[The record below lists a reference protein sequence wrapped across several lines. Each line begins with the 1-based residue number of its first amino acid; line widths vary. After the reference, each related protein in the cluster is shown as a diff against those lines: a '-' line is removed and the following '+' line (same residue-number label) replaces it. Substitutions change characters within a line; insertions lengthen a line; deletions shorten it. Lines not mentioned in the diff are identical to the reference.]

1 MALTFTAS
9 EDKVLVA
16 DKSGDVYSFSV
27 LEPHGCGRLE
37 LGHLSMLLDVVC
49 GLRALLTLLQP
60 GLGCRGGGSD
70 QGRGWVLLE
79 QGQLCRFVSRGATD
93 TELRKV
99 EWTTRRSGKWGS
111 SRREG
116 QLDRGDRWRAVG
128 RAGAVVR
135 SECISCTVR
144 TLSLCP
150 ST

>member
-1 MALTFTAS
+1 MGANRGHLWLSRPVLRRCTALTFTAS

-49 GLRALLTLLQP
+49 GPRASLTLLQP

-70 QGRGWVLLE
+70 QVRGWVLLE

-99 EWTTRRSGKWGS
+99 EQTTRRSGVVPDVRGS
-111 SRREG
+111 WIGVTGGGLWEG
-116 QLDRGDRWRAVG
+116 RVQL
-128 RAGAVVR
+128 
-135 SECISCTVR
+135 
-144 TLSLCP
+144 
-150 ST
+150 